1 MRRLILFV
9 LPWAMALGA
18 CAPQARLATAPTA
31 VPSAAKPVWAFEGS
45 DIPLD
50 PGYRFGRLDNGLRYV
65 LRHNA
70 TPRGTAMVRMEVAAG
85 SLDEA
90 DSEQGY
96 AHFVE
101 HMAFNGSTQVPE
113 GEMVRLLE
121 RNGLAFGADTNASTG
136 FETTTYMLDLPR
148 NDPALLDV
156 ALMLMRETASELTIS
171 PEAVARERGVIL
183 SEMRDRNTW
192 QFRNGVDQARFLH
205 PQARYPR
212 RFPIGTAD
220 TLNAAT
226 AESLRAF
233 WRRTYVPGR
242 TTLVVVGD
250 FDADA
255 VEAAIRQRFANWPT
269 APVQAQPDPGPVD
282 THGAPRGEAWIDPA
296 LSERIT
302 ASRHGP
308 WIEEPDS
315 VAQRRETLL
324 RQIGYAIV
332 NRRLQRLSRQANPPF
347 RGGGFGTGDVFK
359 AGRTTNLI
367 VDTVD
372 GKWRRGLAA
381 AAIEYRRALHFGF
394 GVAEVAEQ
402 VANIRTAAQDQAASA
417 ATRSNAALVN
427 AVFDLLRNDRVP
439 SSPET
444 ALERLEAFI
453 PAITPETVLAALRRE
468 AVPLDDPLLR
478 FQGRRP
484 PQGGVAAIRQ
494 AWRDAMRV
502 PLSRSAEVASTGF
515 AYTDFGQPG
524 TVASD
529 RREPLLGIREVRF
542 ANNVRLNIK
551 RTDIEKDRVQV
562 RIGIDGGDM
571 LNTRANPL
579 ATQMVPMLPAGGLG
593 KHSQDELQSV
603 LAGHAVGLAL
613 TSTPERFVSSAQ
625 TTPRDLEL
633 QLQALAALV
642 SDPGYRPEGEL
653 QYRLT
658 INTFFAQYRATPGA
672 ALGNALGGLL
682 SDEDPRFSLQPV
694 DAYRKLTFAK
704 LRADLAD
711 RLAHGA
717 IEIGIVGDID
727 EDAAI
732 ALVARTFGALPVREA
747 DFRAYDDQRQ
757 RPFTQDTTRRIVRH
771 TGPAD
776 QAMLR
781 ITWPTRDESD
791 PVAAMALKLLERIVR
806 IELTETLRE
815 TLGKAYSPGATSA
828 PSRVWRGYGTF
839 AVAASVA
846 VPELPATRAAIA
858 QAIAG
863 LRDRPI
869 PADLLLRARQPLM
882 EAYDNAL
889 KGNAGW
895 LGLVD
900 RAQGDPEEI
909 DRFTKAR
916 TRLMAITPAEIEA
929 LAQRYLAAGRGVE
942 IVALPEGVEEPKS

>member
-9 LPWAMALGA
+9 LPWAMALAA
-18 CAPQARLATAPTA
+18 CAPQARLSTTQTLAI
-31 VPSAAKPVWAFEGS
+31 AAEKPVWAFEGS

-50 PGYRFGRLDNGLRYV
+50 PGYRFGRLDNGMRYV

-85 SLDEA
+85 SLDE
-90 DSEQGY
+90 DDNEQGY

-101 HMAFNGSTQVPE
+101 HMAFNGSTNVPE

-171 PEAVARERGVIL
+171 PEAVTRERGVIL

-192 QFRNGVDQARFLH
+192 QLRNVIDQARFLH

-212 RFPIGTAD
+212 RFPIGTAE

-226 AESLRAF
+226 AESLRTF
-233 WRRTYVPGR
+233 WRRAYVPGQ

-250 FDADA
+250 FDADT
-255 VEAAIRQRFANWPT
+255 VEAAIRARFSSWP
-269 APVQAQPDPGPVD
+269 AAKAEPQPDPGPIE
-282 THGAPRGEAWIDPA
+282 RGGPARAEAWIDPA

-308 WIEEPDS
+308 WIEGPDS
-315 VAQRRETLL
+315 VAQRRENLL

-347 RGGGFGTGDVFK
+347 RGSGFGTGDVFR

-367 VDTVD
+367 VDTID
-372 GKWRRGLAA
+372 GKWQRGLAA
-381 AAIEYRRALHFGF
+381 AAFEYRRALQFGF
-394 GVAEVAEQ
+394 GAAEVAEQ
-402 VANIRTAAQDQAASA
+402 VANVRTAAQDQAAA
-417 ATRSNAALVN
+417 AQTRSNAALVN
-427 AVFDLLRNDRVP
+427 AVFDLLRNDMVP
-439 SSPET
+439 SSPQT
-444 ALERLEAFI
+444 VLERLEAFI
-453 PAITPETVLAALRRE
+453 PEITPDAVLSALKRE

-484 PQGGVAAIRQ
+484 PQGGIAAIRR
-494 AWRDAMRV
+494 AWQSAMRT
-502 PLSRSAEVASTGF
+502 PLSRNAEVASAGF

-524 TVASD
+524 AVVSD
-529 RREPLLGIREVRF
+529 QREPLLGIREIRF

-551 RTDIEKDRVQV
+551 RTDIEKDRVQLRV
-562 RIGIDGGDM
+562 GIDGGDM

-579 ATQMVPMLPAGGLG
+579 ATQMVQALPVGGLG
-593 KHSQDELQSV
+593 KHSQDELQSI
-603 LAGHAVGLAL
+603 LAGHTVGLGL
-613 TSTPERFVSSAQ
+613 TSNPERFVSSAQ

-633 QLQALAALV
+633 QLQMLAALV

-653 QYRLT
+653 QYRLN
-658 INTFFAQYRATPGA
+658 INNFFAQYRATPGA
-672 ALGNALGGLL
+672 ALANALGGLL
-682 SDEDPRFSLQPV
+682 SDDDPRFTLQPV

-704 LRADLAD
+704 LREDLAD
-711 RLAHGA
+711 RLANGA
-717 IEIGIVGDID
+717 IEIGLVGDID

-732 ALVARTFGALPVREA
+732 ALVARTFGALPPREA
-747 DFRAYDDQRQ
+747 AFRTYDEQRQ
-757 RPFTQDTTRRIVRH
+757 RPFTQDTSRRVVRH
-771 TGPAD
+771 TGPKD

-781 ITWPTRDESD
+781 VTWPTRDESD
-791 PVAAMALKLLERIVR
+791 PVEVMALKLLERVTR
-806 IELTETLRE
+806 IEMTETLRE

-828 PSRVWRGYGTF
+828 PSQVWRGYGTF
-839 AVAASVA
+839 AVAASVD
-846 VPELPATRAAIA
+846 VQDLPATRAAIA
-858 QAIAG
+858 QAIG
-863 LRDRPI
+863 DLRDKPI
-869 PADLLLRARQPLM
+869 PADLLLRARQPLI

-900 RAQGDPEEI
+900 RAQSDPDEI
-909 DRFTKAR
+909 DRFTQAR
-916 TRLMAITPAEIEA
+916 ARLLAITPADIEA
-929 LAQRYLAAGRGVE
+929 LARRYLAADKGVE
-942 IVALPEGVEEPKS
+942 IVVLPEGVDEPAR